1 MADCTEEDEQV
12 MSGAMYEWIR
22 MDTDFEWIA
31 AIAFEQ
37 PDFMWVSQFCSEIVT
52 SLRSWK

>member
-1 MADCTEEDEQV
+1 